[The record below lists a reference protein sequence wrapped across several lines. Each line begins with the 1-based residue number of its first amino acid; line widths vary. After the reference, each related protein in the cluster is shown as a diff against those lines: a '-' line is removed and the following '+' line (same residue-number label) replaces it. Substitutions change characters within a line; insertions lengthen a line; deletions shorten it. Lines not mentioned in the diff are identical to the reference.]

1 MRVSGVAGRG
11 AREKD
16 TEMGRVPDSSE
27 VRGRPRVSVGV
38 PRPLLGLIDVA
49 ECEVMSSGSP

>member
-38 PRPLLGLIDVA
+38 PRPLRGLIDVP
-49 ECEVMSSGSP
+49 VKSPPLDA